1 MLCRINFDFLPTT
14 QILLL
19 PLCVHMHTPHLPCS
33 GNGNVL
39 IGTVFVDVAAGIW
52 GLSEEEKAVYAFQH
66 YACERVLHVRPR
78 YPYLVFFLLDKK
90 GTTPCHLQHYR
101 HDLLSCLAVLPVIKF
116 YVRAQS
122 PFSVSDKASAN
133 FG

>member
-1 MLCRINFDFLPTT
+1 MFF
-14 QILLL
+14 
-19 PLCVHMHTPHLPCS
+19 
-33 GNGNVL
+33 L

-66 YACERVLHVRPR
+66 YVCERVLHVRPC

-101 HDLLSCLAVLPVIKF
+101 HDLLPCLAVLPVIKF

-122 PFSVSDKASAN
+122 PFSVSDNASAN